1 MKQLLDETMTKL
13 KASKTDDITIAGVHC
28 YDLLAN
34 PEYQQAFQYVPVDV
48 PNRELII

>member
-1 MKQLLDETMTKL
+1 MKQLLDDTVNKL
-13 KASKTDDITIAGVHC
+13 KSNKADEITIAGVHC
-28 YDLLAN
+28 YDILAN